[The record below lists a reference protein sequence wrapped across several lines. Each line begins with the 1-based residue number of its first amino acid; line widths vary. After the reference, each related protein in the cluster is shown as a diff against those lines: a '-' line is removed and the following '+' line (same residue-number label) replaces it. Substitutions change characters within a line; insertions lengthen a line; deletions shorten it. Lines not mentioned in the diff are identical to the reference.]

1 MHSRFESKKILQA
14 AETIHGLLSMMYC
27 RQLLIL
33 AVLICSGSSSAVVLI
48 GCAATGGSAA
58 GGSSGDDHDS
68 SVMGSFMS
76 LRTVHKYSESAREI
90 MKARYGDDH
99 LAAASWPRE

>member
-14 AETIHGLLSMMYC
+14 AETIHGLLSIC

-33 AVLICSGSSSAVVLI
+33 AVLICSGSSSGVVLI
-48 GCAATGGSAA
+48 GCAATGGTAA

-76 LRTVHKYSESAREI
+76 LRTVHKYSASAREI